1 MTFRAM
7 ALVVAAL
14 MAAGCTS
21 NNVPTSPGDARS
33 LTVSATDTE
42 CRVSATTAPAG
53 TLTFA
58 VTNNGSSVTE
68 FYVLAG
74 DGLRIVAEIENV
86 GPGITRELVLIA
98 PAGSYFTACKPGMVG
113 DGIRSTFTVTDSG
126 QSVGPTGGDA
136 ALLETATDQYADY
149 VKDQTDQL
157 LAKTKTFAEL
167 YVAGKDD
174 EARALYAVARTHWE
188 RIEPV
193 AESFG
198 DLDPKMDAREAD
210 LEQGQ
215 KWTGW
220 HRIEKDLW
228 PQKAQGYT
236 PLTAAERKV
245 FADDLVANTQVLYDR
260 TRSLELTADAIGNG
274 AKELL
279 DEVATG
285 KVTGEEEYWSGTDLY
300 DIQANV
306 DGARVG
312 WQTLQPLLQ
321 RKDAALDTQIGT
333 RFAEL
338 QEVLDAHRSGTGFV
352 AYSALSP
359 ADLKSLSDA
368 VNALSEPLS
377 KMTAAVLT

>member
-98 PAGSYFTACKPGMVG
+98 PAGAYFTACKPGMVG

-236 PLTAAERKV
+236 PLTSAERKV

-260 TRSLELTADAIGNG
+260 TRALELTADAIGNG

-321 RKDAALDTQIGT
+321 RKDAALDTQLTT

-338 QEVLDAHRSGTGFV
+338 QKVLDGHRSGTGFV

-377 KMTAAVLT
+377 TMTAAVLT